1 MRYKSYQTF
10 VSDPDMT
17 PMIDCTFQLVI
28 FFLLTLNFSSDE
40 QSELIRLPASEI
52 AKPTEGALETPITIQ
67 ILASGVVL
75 FGGDQ
80 MAPAALRGPLQRERE
95 MIKNVLGR
103 NMKNAT
109 VVIRADRDV
118 PTGKVQ
124 EVIRVCQ
131 ETDFEKFVLRAK
143 WKQP

>member
-10 VSDPDMT
+10 ASDPDMT

-52 AKPTEGALETPITIQ
+52 AKPADSALETPVTIQ
-67 ILASGVVL
+67 ILASGSVL

-80 MAPAALRGPLQRERE
+80 MRPAALRSPLRRERE
-95 MIKNVLGR
+95 TIKNVLGR
-103 NMKNAT
+103 SMKNAT

-118 PTGKVQ
+118 PTGIVQ

-131 ETDFEKFVLRAK
+131 ETDFERFVLRAK